1 MTVLPVLILASKL
14 MLLPLALFNFSVM
27 WLSILLSV
35 NTVLSMFRTASLKVM
50 IMFSL
55 IDTPVAPL
63 RGLNVT
69 VGPVLSV
76 PPWFPPPV
84 LSSTSSSPSAVPADC
99 RVMFNLRLLVFVPME
114 KGCDCP

>member
-35 NTVLSMFRTASLKVM
+35 NTVLSMFHTASLKVM
-50 IMFSL
+50 IMLSL

-69 VGPVLSV
+69 VGAMLSV
-76 PPWFPPPV
+76 PPWSPLPPSFSRSP
-84 LSSTSSSPSAVPADC
+84 SSLVSSPSSFPSAVPAQTA
-99 RVMFNLRLLVFVPME
+99 V
-114 KGCDCP
+114 